1 MYLNHPRY
9 GNRPITTNT
18 SVTIEEIEKGHWR
31 YSSLKYF
38 PNTAI
43 LADIKKQNYAIFPRT
58 LYVDIEEQCETCS
71 KVFIFFAQEQQ
82 YWFETL
88 RFWVDSHCTH
98 CFECRRHARYILTLR
113 KRYDMLTSLANKT
126 SSEKTQRKEL
136 ANTLYC
142 LGIIKNIN
150 KVKD

>member
-1 MYLNHPRY
+1 MLILKRSAKVALRHLFFLLKSSNIGLRYL
-9 GNRPITTNT
+9 
-18 SVTIEEIEKGHWR
+18 
-31 YSSLKYF
+31 
-38 PNTAI
+38 
-43 LADIKKQNYAIFPRT
+43 IFGSIHTVHVVLNAVSMP
-58 LYVDIEEQCETCS
+58 D
-71 KVFIFFAQEQQ
+71 
-82 YWFETL
+82 
-88 RFWVDSHCTH
+88 
-98 CFECRRHARYILTLR
+98 ILTLR

>member
-9 GNRPITTNT
+9 GDKPIVSNT
-18 SVTIEEIEKGHWR
+18 SSTIEAIENAHWR

-38 PNTAI
+38 PNTVI
-43 LADIKKQNYAIFPRT
+43 LADIKKQNYAIYPRA
-58 LYVDIEEQCETCS
+58 LYVDIEEKCGTCS
-71 KVFIFFAQEQQ
+71 KAFIFFAQEQQ
-82 YWFETL
+82 YWFEVL
-88 RFWVDSHCTH
+88 GFWVDSHCTH
-98 CFECRRHARYILTLR
+98 CFECRKHARYILTLR
-113 KRYDMLTSLANKT
+113 KRYDILTSLANKT
-126 SSEKTQRKEL
+126 SNEKTQRKEL

>member
-1 MYLNHPRY
+1 MPL
-9 GNRPITTNT
+9 TL
-18 SVTIEEIEKGHWR
+18 GHFMLI
-31 YSSLKYF
+31 LKRS
-38 PNTAI
+38 A
-43 LADIKKQNYAIFPRT
+43 
-58 LYVDIEEQCETCS
+58 
-71 KVFIFFAQEQQ
+71 KVALRHLFFFAQEQQ
-82 YWFETL
+82 YWFEVL
-88 RFWVDSHCTH
+88 DFWVDSHCTR
-98 CFECRRHARYILTLR
+98 CFECRKHARYILTLR